1 MVLHFLFFTIKIE
14 RNQPKPAQRIAA
26 YERSRYLEQR
36 AEAQALEAAQ
46 LMIRI

>member
-14 RNQPKPAQRIAA
+14 RKQVNSAQRIAA

-36 AEAQALEAAQ
+36 AEAHALEAAQ
-46 LMIRI
+46 LMSRI